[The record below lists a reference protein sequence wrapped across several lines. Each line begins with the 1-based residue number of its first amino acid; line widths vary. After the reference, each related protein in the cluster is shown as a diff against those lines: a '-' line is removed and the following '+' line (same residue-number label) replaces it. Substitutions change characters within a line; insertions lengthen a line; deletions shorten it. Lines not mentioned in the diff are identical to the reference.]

1 MKDEICRSCI
11 DCAVTRCD
19 NHTSNRPYPA
29 FCVSKQVSDA
39 QREAS
44 LQQYLHRRGGP
55 EAGPGG
61 RGHRVRRLPEMAQG
75 PGDHPLRQADGVP

>member
-44 LQQYLHRRGGP
+44 LQQYLTD
-55 EAGPGG
+55 EED
-61 RGHRVRRLPEMAQG
+61 RVRRLPEMAQG

>member
-19 NHTSNRPYPA
+19 NHTFNRPYPA

-39 QREAS
+39 QREGLSPAVP
-44 LQQYLHRRGGP
+44 HR
-55 EAGPGG
+55 
-61 RGHRVRRLPEMAQG
+61 
-75 PGDHPLRQADGVP
+75 

>member
-44 LQQYLHRRGGP
+44 LQQYLTDEEDRKL
-55 EAGPGG
+55 A
-61 RGHRVRRLPEMAQG
+61 RRLPEMAQG